1 MYRSENNDVTFPY
14 EHCWNLLK
22 GEHKWLHHGN
32 KDKRRRR
39 SSMETFA
46 NVTHTP
52 NLINE
57 GEGDNVSHGN
67 NVDFERPIGRKA
79 EKAKRKRKEGPSE
92 DVVEFMKKKTKCLE
106 EARVQGEEIIR
117 LEKEKL
123 QLEQLDREKIMDIEL
138 KKLQLQ
144 ELELQQKMDMERQ
157 KLQAEQM
164 DREKIM
170 DFERKRLHLQGLER
184 EEKMDIERKKLQS
197 EQLDREERT
206 MILDTSNMTELQQQY
221 WKARQNEIIEC
232 QESRKST

>member
-1 MYRSENNDVTFPY
+1 
-14 EHCWNLLK
+14 
-22 GEHKWLHHGN
+22 LHHGN

-39 SSMETFA
+39 SSMETSA

-52 NLINE
+52 DSINE
-57 GEGDNVSHGN
+57 GEGDNVSHGI

-79 EKAKRKRKEGPSE
+79 EKANRKRKERPSK
-92 DVVEFMKKKTKCLE
+92 DVVEFMK
-106 EARVQGEEIIR
+106 
-117 LEKEKL
+117 
-123 QLEQLDREKIMDIEL
+123 IMN
-138 KKLQLQ
+138 
-144 ELELQQKMDMERQ
+144 
-157 KLQAEQM
+157 
-164 DREKIM
+164 
-170 DFERKRLHLQGLER
+170 FERKRLHLQGLEW

>member
-1 MYRSENNDVTFPY
+1 
-14 EHCWNLLK
+14 
-22 GEHKWLHHGN
+22 
-32 KDKRRRR
+32 
-39 SSMETFA
+39 
-46 NVTHTP
+46 
-52 NLINE
+52 
-57 GEGDNVSHGN
+57 VSHGN

-79 EKAKRKRKEGPSE
+79 EKANRKRKERPSE

-123 QLEQLDREKIMDIEL
+123 QLEQLDREKIMAIEL
-138 KKLQLQ
+138 KKLHLQ

-184 EEKMDIERKKLQS
+184 EKKMDIERKKLQS

-206 MILDTSNMTELQQQY
+206 MIIDTSKMTELQQQY
-221 WKARQNEIIEC
+221 WKTRQNEIIEC